1 MKKVL
6 ALAAI
11 LSALTLT
18 MTGCTG
24 GDSSDSDSSLSSDA
38 LTQEEHESDIA
49 GAEDSTPSD
58 IIAGDTSDEE
68 NVTSSDEENASNANS
83 SEAGEQTRAQ
93 ILGNAAYGAVEFP
106 AMTDT
111 QPADLDLE
119 GIEVEESFYQTNL
132 MSPHLYRVIVI
143 KPATGSEDKLA
154 EVIEAYAAGIK
165 DKTWNYEDQEISA
178 AGTVNGVTS
187 DGYYYVIVH
196 AEGATAEEA
205 LLAA

>member
-1 MKKVL
+1 MKKIL
-6 ALAAI
+6 ALAAV

-18 MTGCTG
+18 LTGCTG
-24 GDSSDSDSSLSSDA
+24 GDSSTLDSSSSEPM
-38 LTQEEHESDIA
+38 TQEEHESGIA

-58 IIAGDTSDEE
+58 IITGEVSDDGALTSTDEIGAP
-68 NVTSSDEENASNANS
+68 DNA
-83 SEAGEQTRAQ
+83 EQTRAQ
-93 ILGNAAYGAVEFP
+93 VLGNAAYNAVEFP

-119 GIEVEESFYQTNL
+119 GIEVEDSFYQTNL
-132 MSPHLYRVIVI
+132 MSPHLFRVIVI
-143 KPATGSEDKLA
+143 KPAAGSEDKLA

-178 AGTVNGVTS
+178 AGTVSGVTS

-196 AEGATAEEA
+196 QDGATAESA

>member
-1 MKKVL
+1 MKKILV
-6 ALAAI
+6 LAAI
-11 LSALTLT
+11 FSALTLT
-18 MTGCTG
+18 LTGCTG
-24 GDSSDSDSSLSSDA
+24 GNSSNSDSSLSSDA

-58 IIAGDTSDEE
+58 VIAGDASDEGNATTSDEE
-68 NVTSSDEENASNANS
+68 NSSNAES
-83 SEAGEQTRAQ
+83 TELGEQTRAQ
-93 ILGNAAYGAVEFP
+93 VLGNAAYNAVEFP

-143 KPATGSEDKLA
+143 KPAAGSEEKLA
-154 EVIEAYAAGIK
+154 EVIDAYAAGIK

-178 AGTVNGVTS
+178 AGTVSGVTS

-196 AEGATAEEA
+196 ADGATAEEA